1 MVKTYNKNESRVR
14 RHKRVRAKIS
24 GTATTPRL
32 CLYRSN
38 KHIEAQII
46 DDVKQVTLVSSS
58 SIVLK
63 LENGSNVEAAGLV
76 GQDIAKK
83 ALAAGIENDSKVN
96 SGNIIIDNDGY
107 VQDIE
112 YEHFQL
118 FCNLEFSME
127 SCRVVIAGAA
137 EIHKALYNPIG
148 TCGKLAV

>member
-63 LENGSNVEAAGLV
+63 LENGSNIEAAGLV

-83 ALAAGIENDSKVN
+83 ALAAGIETVVFDRS
-96 SGNIIIDNDGY
+96 GY
-107 VQDIE
+107 V
-112 YEHFQL
+112 YHG
-118 FCNLEFSME
+118 
-127 SCRVVIAGAA
+127 RV
-137 EIHKALYNPIG
+137 KALAEG
-148 TCGKLAV
+148 AREGGLKF